1 MKKIVL
7 LLIFSIFA
15 FSCAFFSACSQK
27 DTVDGEGNNEG
38 TEQILPEGNEGQ
50 EENGGTEATVTP
62 LHYASAHCDGVCDQC
77 GETMYKGDMSFKLS
91 DNQNYYI
98 VSGDN
103 LSGDVVLPAYYKDTG
118 DDDYLP
124 VLEAG
129 MLNGE
134 KLSSV
139 AYHKNIESA
148 RSGIAPNLTK
158 ITVDSENPILKAKD
172 GVLFSD
178 KGKKLVWYPALC
190 DKDSYTVPSD
200 CIEIDYWAFSQVTKL
215 GHLTV
220 PQSVVIVSSSFIYE
234 STIDRVEILCPVE
247 DLNIIGSS
255 FREVKIDNIQNF
267 PEFENMQSLEKA
279 SVKGSYEEIGLRSFW
294 NCVNLREVEL
304 SDSYKKIETQAF
316 DNCTSLKTFSFSAS
330 VTQIRSNAF
339 SKTGLTQIEWPAGV
353 ATIASNT
360 FQGCTALTEF
370 TIPETVQKIEFGA
383 FSGCA
388 GLTEIIIP
396 ATVTDLS
403 EYAFSGCANVKKYI
417 SYATTLL
424 SIRDFQNLETL
435 EIHNAD
441 EIGLFYMTNRS
452 NPVKIYLDNVKVII
466 MSAFK
471 NLAPG
476 SAIFIKETSRPV
488 GWDEEWCDDSVTVHW
503 GATF

>member
-1 MKKIVL
+1 MKKFLL
-7 LLIFSIFA
+7 LLIFSILA
-15 FSCAFFSACSQK
+15 FSCAVFSACAQTDTIDTDTNDK
-27 DTVDGEGNNEG
+27 DENYGE
-38 TEQILPEGNEGQ
+38 TEQ
-50 EENGGTEATVTP
+50 TVTQ

-77 GETMYKGDMSFKLS
+77 GEMMYTGNMSFKLS
-91 DNQNYYI
+91 ENRNYYI
-98 VSGDN
+98 VSGDD
-103 LSGDVVLPAYYKDTG
+103 LEGDIVLPAYYKGTG
-118 DDDYLP
+118 DDGYLP

-139 AYHKNIESA
+139 AYHKNIEA
-148 RSGIAPNLTK
+148 AQPGIAPNLTK
-158 ITVDSENPILKAKD
+158 ITVDSDNPILKEKE

-190 DKDSYTVPSD
+190 EKDSYTVPSD
-200 CIEIDYWAFSQVTKL
+200 CKEIDFRAFSQVTKL

-220 PQSVVIVSSSFIYE
+220 PQSVEIVNSSFIYE
-234 STIDRVEILCPVE
+234 STIDHVEILCPVE
-247 DLNIIGSS
+247 TLDFTGSA
-255 FREVKIDNIQNF
+255 FREIKIESVQNF
-267 PEFENMQSLEKA
+267 PVFENMEKLEKA

-294 NCVNLREVEL
+294 NCVNLRELEL
-304 SDSYKKIETQAF
+304 SDSYKKIESQAF
-316 DNCTSLKTFSFSAS
+316 DNCASLKNFIIPAG
-330 VTQIRSNAF
+330 VTQIEPRAF
-339 SKTGLTQIEWPAGV
+339 KGSGLTKIEWPATLT
-353 ATIASNT
+353 TIRSDT
-360 FQGCTALTEF
+360 FADCTDLTEF
-370 TIPETVQKIEFGA
+370 TIPSTVKKIEYGA
-383 FSGCA
+383 FSGCT
-388 GLTEIIIP
+388 GLTEIVIP

-403 EYAFSGCANVKKYI
+403 QYAFSGCINVKKYI

-441 EIGLFYMTNRS
+441 EIGLFYMTDRS

-476 SAIFIKETSRPV
+476 SEIFVKEASRPAD
-488 GWDEEWCDDSVTVHW
+488 WDEEWCDDSVTVHW